1 METAT
6 EPGCRRYV
14 LILPGVPRGPARA
27 GVFSAPPWSNG
38 THFAARQLPSV
49 RRRPQSCSFYA
60 LSQASRAISAARIRD
75 QPWRS
80 RGHGLRVEVPEN
92 PDEPLGETVVLP
104 DPKADS
110 TFRLLC
116 QTTGSVPLTAP
127 TRLGALWAVEPHAE
141 RVEGLGMD
149 DVPSVGLNLIDGA
162 GDEPPTSVI
171 IGSDLVPGL
180 SDKAE
185 AAEFQV
191 REWLKRYPRARG
203 PMRFAESPRGNRG
216 VELRITWLGEG
227 GEPRPLA
234 DIAPPL
240 SGPPLLASRW
250 AEAILDATH

>member
-1 METAT
+1 
-6 EPGCRRYV
+6 
-14 LILPGVPRGPARA
+14 
-27 GVFSAPPWSNG
+27 
-38 THFAARQLPSV
+38 
-49 RRRPQSCSFYA
+49 
-60 LSQASRAISAARIRD
+60 
-75 QPWRS
+75 
-80 RGHGLRVEVPEN
+80 
-92 PDEPLGETVVLP
+92 
-104 DPKADS
+104 
-110 TFRLLC
+110 
-116 QTTGSVPLTAP
+116 
-127 TRLGALWAVEPHAE
+127 
-141 RVEGLGMD
+141 MD

-240 SGPPLLASRW
+240 SGPPLSLLVGLRPSWTPRIEQRDTGRRCRRRTCRSSPTRLRPSTRATSTRRRDHPCSGDRADRPRPEAAARRGPLDRPRHPQLQIGRQRRGRRGRGRQSRRAAQV
-250 AEAILDATH
+250 AEEPVDPALVARRAELRRKIGPLTGRTSV